1 MSIADRMHSGLTRYA
16 QLRQH
21 QKDQADFKE
30 KLHRLQQWQ
39 VERLKHTH
47 NNLLESKAYRAP
59 TEFILTEIY
68 GGIDLSD
75 LVSEI
80 GRATNKALKVFPDRV
95 MGTAAM
101 ALEFN
106 ALTAELDE
114 AMTHYLFEK
123 MGVGQIHA
131 ENYVE
136 AYANLD
142 NFHLRREQV
151 DLGNQLAKSIDK
163 YVKSKLLYGA
173 FKVARK
179 PAMASG
185 YGTLYGFMDRGF
197 TVLRPIDSTQKLLSL
212 IAEPER
218 SFIAQIESGE
228 TNPYGLNDP
237 AQIAV

>member
-1 MSIADRMHSGLTRYA
+1 MHSGLTRYA
-16 QLRQH
+16 ELRQH
-21 QKDQADFKE
+21 QPDEGAFKE
-30 KLHRLQQWQ
+30 NLHRLQQWQ

-47 NNLLESKAYRAP
+47 SDLLESKAYRAP

-80 GRATNKALKVFPDRV
+80 GRATSKALKIFPERV

-123 MGVGQIHA
+123 LGAPQIHA

-142 NFHLRREQV
+142 NFELRRQQV
-151 DLGNQLAKSIDK
+151 ELGNQLAKSIDK

-197 TVLRPIDSTQKLLSL
+197 TVLRPIDSTHRLLTL
-212 IAEPER
+212 IAEPEQA
-218 SFIAQIESGE
+218 FISQIEAGE
-228 TNPYGLNDP
+228 TNPYGLNHP
-237 AQIAV
+237 EQIAV